1 MDSVDNKIKNLLFEK
16 IRIFKDEIKKIIIKD
31 DKKNLLEESFN
42 NIWFWKILLFLWFI
56 SEQHF
61 FLNKQ
66 ILEFMEKFE
75 IENNEENYNIIKKQ
89 YDIFKEIKK
98 IIF

>member
-1 MDSVDNKIKNLLFEK
+1 MDWVDNKIKNLLFEK

-56 SEQHF
+56 SEQQY

>member
-31 DKKNLLEESFN
+31 DKKNLLEEWFN
-42 NIWFWKILLFLWFI
+42 NIWFWKILLFLSFI
-56 SEQHF
+56 SEQQY

-75 IENNEENYNIIKKQ
+75 IEKNEENYNIIKNQ